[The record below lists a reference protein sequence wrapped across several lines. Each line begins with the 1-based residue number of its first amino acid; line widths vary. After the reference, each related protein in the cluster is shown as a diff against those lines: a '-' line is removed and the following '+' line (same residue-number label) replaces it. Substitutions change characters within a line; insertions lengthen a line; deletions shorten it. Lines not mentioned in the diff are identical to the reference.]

1 MKVAIVNYGM
11 GNLRSVAN
19 AIEAVGGAQQ
29 IVDDPASLRSATH
42 IILPGVGAFGEA
54 MTRLRTAGFVDA
66 LEELVLGRRLPF
78 LGICLGMQLLATRG
92 FEHGDHQGLGWIAGE
107 VRPLETSADVRVP
120 HMGWNGLEIARGS
133 PLLDGVG
140 RDATFY
146 FVHSFQHVPMAEEHV
161 IARTDHGGP
170 VTAVVQKENIFGTQF
185 HPEKSQRPGLI
196 LLKNFLSLAS

>member
-19 AIEAVGGAQQ
+19 AIEAVGGVQQ

-54 MTRLRTAGFVDA
+54 MNRLRAAGFVDA

-107 VRPLETSADVRVP
+107 VRPLETSAEVRVP
-120 HMGWNGLEIARGS
+120 HMGWNGLEIVRGS
-133 PLLDGVG
+133 PLLDGIG

-146 FVHSFQHVPMAEEHV
+146 FVHSFHHVPTAKEHV
-161 IARTDHGGP
+161 IAQTDHGGP
-170 VTAVVQKENIFGTQF
+170 VTAVVQRENIFGTQF
-185 HPEKSQRPGLI
+185 HPEKSQQPGLT
-196 LLKNFLSLAS
+196 LLKNFLSFAS